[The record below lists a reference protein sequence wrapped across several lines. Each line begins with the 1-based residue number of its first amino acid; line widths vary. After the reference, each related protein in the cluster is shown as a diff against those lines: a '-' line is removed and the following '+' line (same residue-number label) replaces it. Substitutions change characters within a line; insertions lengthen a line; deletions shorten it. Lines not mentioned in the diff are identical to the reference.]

1 MVPQSWNGSN
11 FVYYKF
17 IRPFVLR
24 YEDKI
29 ESAMNQASDLGKKA
43 MDEGELQSITQP
55 D

>member
-11 FVYYKF
+11 FLYYKF

-29 ESAMNQASDLGKKA
+29 ESALNSASKLGNEA
-43 MDEGELQSITQP
+43 LNEG
-55 D
+55 